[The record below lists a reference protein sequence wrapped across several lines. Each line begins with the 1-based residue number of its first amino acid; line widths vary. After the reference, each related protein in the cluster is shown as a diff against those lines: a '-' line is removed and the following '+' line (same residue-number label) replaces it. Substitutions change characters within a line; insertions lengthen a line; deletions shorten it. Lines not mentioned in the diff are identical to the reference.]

1 LLSSPPLLFVAFTSF
16 SSFICFSSYREQY
29 ELFMTKVEQ
38 KTQDYRFSPEVT
50 VNASFAKGSEQDRE
64 EKHRDSFCHEIA
76 W

>member
-1 LLSSPPLLFVAFTSF
+1 
-16 SSFICFSSYREQY
+16 
-29 ELFMTKVEQ
+29 MTKVEQ